1 MLRAGATALIGAALL
16 APATTAAAASG
27 QRVLIV
33 GDSVTVGAAPAIF
46 SQAAA
51 HGWSVTIDAKV
62 GRPTSD
68 GPAILAAARPL
79 PPVVVVALG
88 NNDGMT
94 PSIFAARIDATMR
107 ELVGVR
113 HVVWYTMTPFASWV
127 PAANAQLVAAAARWP
142 NLRLADW
149 ATVSETTAGGLLG
162 RGPHLRPA
170 GAQAFANLL
179 FSTLRGVEGGTPIV
193 ESFGTT
199 RATVAAGAW
208 VDDAPVA
215 ATSALRGARVWFATA
230 GGRVLPAPGTPLYGS
245 LGGPPAAPVV
255 GMSATPSGRGYWLV
269 GADGGVFS
277 FGDARFYGS
286 TGGLRL
292 NRPIV
297 AIAATPTGH
306 GYWLVASDGG
316 VFTFG
321 DARFAGSTGRL
332 RLNRP
337 IVAMSATGSG
347 RGYWL
352 VASDGGVFSF
362 GDARFAGSTGARR
375 LDAPIVGIGAAAS
388 SHGYWLLGA
397 DGGVFSFGARY
408 AGSGAALHTYT
419 GATFIGIAAT
429 TGAYELAAVLPSS

>member
-1 MLRAGATALIGAALL
+1 MGRRGSWATALLVVVAVL
-16 APATTAAAASG
+16 APGARAEATTTAR
-27 QRVLIV
+27 RVLIV

-46 SQAAA
+46 AAA
-51 HGWSVTIDAKV
+51 PARGWSVAIDAKV
-62 GRPTSD
+62 GRPTSE

-94 PSIFAARIDATMR
+94 PSIFAARIDAVMR

-127 PAANAQLVAAAARWP
+127 PAANAQLVAAAQRWP
-142 NLRLADW
+142 NLRLANW
-149 ATVSETTAGGLLG
+149 STVSEGTPGGLLG

-170 GAQAFANLL
+170 GARAFADLL
-179 FSTLRGVEGGTPIV
+179 FDTLREFDGGTPVV
-193 ESFGTT
+193 ESFGTP
-199 RATVAAGAW
+199 RPAISASAW

-215 ATSALRGARVWFATA
+215 GASALHGTRIWFATPE
-230 GGRVLPAPGTPLYGS
+230 GRVIAAPGTPWFGS
-245 LGGPPAAPVV
+245 VAGSPAAPVV
-255 GMSATPSGRGYWLV
+255 GIAATPSGRGYWLA

-277 FGDARFYGS
+277 YGDAHFYGS
-286 TGGLRL
+286 TGGLHL

-321 DARFAGSTGRL
+321 DARFFGSTGDL
-332 RLNRP
+332 RLNQP
-337 IVAMSATGSG
+337 IVALSPSASG

-362 GDARFAGSTGARR
+362 GGA
-375 LDAPIVGIGAAAS
+375 
-388 SHGYWLLGA
+388 H
-397 DGGVFSFGARY
+397 Y
-408 AGSGAALHTYT
+408 AGSGAALHAFA
-419 GATFIGIAAT
+419 GATFLGIAST
-429 TGAYELAAVLPSS
+429 TAAYALEAVLPTS